1 MTELEEER
9 ISVLVP
15 VLNEYQRLGP
25 CLEGLL
31 SQGEA
36 VAEILVIDGGSSDG
50 TQQLVSVYSQRDPRI
65 QLVDASPI
73 PPHWNGKS
81 WGLQVGLLHA
91 SPACRWIL
99 TMDADVHPHSAL
111 AHTLL
116 AQAYETG
123 LPALSIATLQ
133 IIEGFGQGL
142 LHPSLLTTLVYR
154 FGIPGKIVRRVKDVQ
169 ANGQCFLFL
178 REVLEVCGGFSTAR
192 NSVCEDITVARAIV
206 ANGYPLAFYE
216 AGELVTVRM
225 YENWQE
231 TWRNWTRSLPMH
243 DRFSGLNTLSG
254 WLEVALVQALPIPML
269 LFLALLGI
277 RGGWLFTL
285 NSILAL
291 MRIGVLF
298 GTARA
303 YQQLPW
309 SYWLSPFCDLPVAL
323 QLGINAIRRR
333 YTWRGRTLIRGGC
346 S

>member
-1 MTELEEER
+1 
-9 ISVLVP
+9 
-15 VLNEYQRLGP
+15 
-25 CLEGLL
+25 
-31 SQGEA
+31 
-36 VAEILVIDGGSSDG
+36 
-50 TQQLVSVYSQRDPRI
+50 
-65 QLVDASPI
+65 
-73 PPHWNGKS
+73 
-81 WGLQVGLLHA
+81 
-91 SPACRWIL
+91 
-99 TMDADVHPHSAL
+99 
-111 AHTLL
+111 
-116 AQAYETG
+116 
-123 LPALSIATLQ
+123 
-133 IIEGFGQGL
+133 
-142 LHPSLLTTLVYR
+142 
-154 FGIPGKIVRRVKDVQ
+154 
-169 ANGQCFLFL
+169 
-178 REVLEVCGGFSTAR
+178 LEVCGGFSTAR

-309 SYWLSPFCDLPVAL
+309 SY
-323 QLGINAIRRR
+323 
-333 YTWRGRTLIRGGC
+333 
-346 S
+346 